1 MLLCPW
7 DFPGKN
13 TEVGCCI
20 LLQVIFWT
28 QGSNQRLLCLLRC
41 RQILYL
47 LSHWGRPECRIGCIQ
62 QQQRSFG
69 WYITFIYY
77 WFTHTR
83 SLKQREK
90 KANGWRQSWG
100 FGEIVGI
107 YIKNLGWGKSCK
119 KCKTEV
125 WGSGNHGKKQRMKC
139 YKVFVAWLK
148 EDPWQ

>member
-1 MLLCPW
+1 MQSKGLSRIFSNTTVQKQLSSQGSPKKNSKEFNKSSPW
-7 DFPGKN
+7 RDFPGKN

-20 LLQVIFWT
+20 LLRVIFRT

-83 SLKQREK
+83 SLKQRGK

-107 YIKNLGWGKSCK
+107 YIKNLG
-119 KCKTEV
+119 
-125 WGSGNHGKKQRMKC
+125 
-139 YKVFVAWLK
+139 
-148 EDPWQ
+148 